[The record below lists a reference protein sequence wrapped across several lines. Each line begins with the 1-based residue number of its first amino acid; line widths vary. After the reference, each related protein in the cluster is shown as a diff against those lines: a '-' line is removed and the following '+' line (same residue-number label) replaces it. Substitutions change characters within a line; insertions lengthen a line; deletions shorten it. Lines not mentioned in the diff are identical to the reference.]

1 MLAEPGAAL
10 NMGPTGTAWENYRR
24 MTCNV
29 RGWEQDKEERLPP
42 GYRVDTTDAAIWTL
56 RRPDGTVAGYF
67 GACGASRRAVEK
79 AARDDYRRRASHST
93 QT

>member
-1 MLAEPGAAL
+1 
-10 NMGPTGTAWENYRR
+10 
-24 MTCNV
+24 
-29 RGWEQDKEERLPP
+29 
-42 GYRVDTTDAAIWTL
+42 VDATDAAIWTL

-67 GACGASRRAVEK
+67 GACGASMRAVEK

>member
-24 MTCNV
+24 ITRNV
-29 RGWEQDKEERLPP
+29 RGWEQGKEERLPP

-56 RRPDGTVAGYF
+56 RRHDGTVAGYF
-67 GACGASRRAVEK
+67 SAWGASRRAVER